1 MLQNAIEILAGNEGF
16 VALRNRRAKPR
27 TLEQLE
33 TVINESRSK
42 TTTEQAELEKKVKD
56 EMKLEQDK
64 LDEANKE
71 IQSDQSIGFFE
82 KLQRTSQEASEAQR
96 RFDLKKK
103 KLDRELKDKIASLES
118 EEQQQI
124 SGVENRTRYLS
135 ILLAPLPA
143 LLLGIVVLWFRKIN
157 EEKDIAADRRVGG

>member
-1 MLQNAIEILAGNEGF
+1 MQ
-16 VALRNRRAKPR
+16 
-27 TLEQLE
+27 
-33 TVINESRSK
+33 
-42 TTTEQAELEKKVKD
+42 QAELEKKVKD
-56 EMKLEQDK
+56 ELKLEQEK
-64 LDEANKE
+64 LQEDNEE

-82 KLQRTSQEASEAQR
+82 KLQRTSQKASEAQR

-103 KLDRELKDKIASLES
+103 KMDRELKQTTAKLDSKQ
-118 EEQQQI
+118 QQQI
-124 SGVENRTRYLS
+124 SGLENRTRYLS